1 MMIRGLFFIL
11 AGDFGV
17 SGWPCQHDM
26 RLRRPP
32 QPRQRRRV
40 FYFPNQT
47 KDSSAKRD
55 NESFSDPFFVG
66 PCSVS
71 TWAKMALILDKV
83 DRCTLVL
90 SYIFIGSCS
99 KHGQKISV
107 EDGAAA
113 GKKKSQDKQEAQVE

>member
-1 MMIRGLFFIL
+1 
-11 AGDFGV
+11 
-17 SGWPCQHDM
+17 
-26 RLRRPP
+26 
-32 QPRQRRRV
+32 
-40 FYFPNQT
+40 
-47 KDSSAKRD
+47 
-55 NESFSDPFFVG
+55 
-66 PCSVS
+66 
-71 TWAKMALILDKV
+71 MALILDKV